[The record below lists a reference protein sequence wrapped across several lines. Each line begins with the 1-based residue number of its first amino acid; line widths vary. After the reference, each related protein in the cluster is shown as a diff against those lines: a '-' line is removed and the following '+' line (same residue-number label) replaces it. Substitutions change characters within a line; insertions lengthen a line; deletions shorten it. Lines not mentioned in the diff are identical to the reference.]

1 MVVTLDSQRVN
12 NIIYQFFFHQDGY
25 GNKATCLV
33 TSPADGAKALSL

>member
-1 MVVTLDSQRVN
+1 MGVKGL
-12 NIIYQFFFHQDGY
+12 IYIYFFHQDGY